1 MASSETIQEPQIGA
15 QQIAERFA
23 QEFCHWSAGDYELRP
38 GPDPNNN
45 FFNVHN
51 KNGDFTGWII
61 EVSKQEPLMLAL
73 HQMQLVDNVWKSF
86 GQPRVF
92 KYDDCFPNV
101 REGLDPLMVKD
112 LLHSM
117 EVANILSEGEI
128 SSRRLMTR
136 VALVC
141 ALIAFGIGIASNG
154 PSKKVADFKPEM
166 PHANVAAYSA
176 ATMDMMAKGGIP
188 VSIKPLLKQKG
199 KLSKGNSSVAAS
211 SPSGKKKIKKPVA
224 QNLVSLDGETG
235 RPDAKRK
242 VKNGGRG
249 DNEDSLPHGGG
260 AKFNGIGWCY
270 CNMFPPNPPTNCSDY
285 EKEEPVRAANLKEFC
300 TQNSERCGFTLE
312 NFRNGELF
320 QRRCDN
326 EVYRILGISLQ

>member
-1 MASSETIQEPQIGA
+1 MVPSETIHERQIGA

-23 QEFCHWSAGDYELRP
+23 QEFCHWGADDYELRP
-38 GPDPNNN
+38 GPNNN

-51 KNGDFTGWII
+51 MNGDFIGWII
-61 EVSKQEPLMLAL
+61 EVSQQEPLMLAL
-73 HQMQLVDNVWKSF
+73 HQMQLVDNAWKSF
-86 GQPRVF
+86 GKPRVF
-92 KYDDCFPNV
+92 KYDYCFSKV

-128 SSRRLMTR
+128 SSRLLMTR

-154 PSKKVADFKPEM
+154 SSKKAADFKPEM
-166 PHANVAAYSA
+166 PHANAAYSA

-199 KLSKGNSSVAAS
+199 KLSKGNSGVAAS
-211 SPSGKKKIKKPVA
+211 SPGGKKKIKKPVA
-224 QNLVSLDGETG
+224 QNSVSLDSDPGS
-235 RPDAKRK
+235 PDAERK
-242 VKNGGRG
+242 VKDGGQG
-249 DNEDSLPHGGG
+249 DNEDSLPRGGD

-270 CNMFPPNPPTNCSDY
+270 CNTFPPNPPTNCSDY
-285 EKEEPVRAANLKEFC
+285 EKKEPARAANLKEFC
-300 TQNSERCGFTLE
+300 TQNFGRCGFTLE
-312 NFRNGELF
+312 NYRRGELF
-320 QRRCDN
+320 QTRCDE
-326 EVYRILGISLQ
+326 EVYRILGRSLQ